1 MGALLKKTRQP
12 RALLCCLG
20 SNDKCLICTRQEN
33 LSTMVWYNYIFCS
46 LRWLLDESA
55 RILPRSILYVF
66 WALSITL
73 LLKRDSEANGTWK
86 SNLIC
91 KQDTGVTG
99 PFKRY
104 FISNLDAYQ
113 EPPKQK
119 CPFNPH
125 LLESDFSHFPKWIR
139 VCCSIL
145 MAFSTCLERALCIK
159 IHLVLWE
166 HFESGNVFFV
176 FWRSRWSE

>member
-1 MGALLKKTRQP
+1 MGALFKKTRQP
-12 RALLCCLG
+12 RAILCCLG

-113 EPPKQK
+113 DSRAAKAK
-119 CPFNPH
+119 VHSIHICWRVT
-125 LLESDFSHFPKWIR
+125 FPISQNGY
-139 VCCSIL
+139 VS
-145 MAFSTCLERALCIK
+145 A
-159 IHLVLWE
+159 V
-166 HFESGNVFFV
+166 VY
-176 FWRSRWSE
+176 